1 MRIAVGADHAGY
13 ELKDK
18 LKLHLERLGHTVE
31 DCGTNSTDSC
41 DYPDF
46 AHAVACRVAT
56 GEAERGVLVCGSGI
70 GMAIAANKTPGIRAA
85 NISSEYEARMSR
97 EHNDLNVLTMGA
109 RILDE
114 KQAKAILDVWLQTRF
129 AGGRHQ
135 QRLEKLAALETP
147 KGRPTLLKET
157 PTAV

>member
-13 ELKDK
+13 ELKEK
-18 LKLHLERLGHTVE
+18 LKFHLERLGYAVE
-31 DCGTNSTDSC
+31 DCGTVSSDSC

-46 AHAVACRVAT
+46 AHAVACRVAS
-56 GEAERGVLVCGSGI
+56 GAAQRGVLVCGSGI
-70 GMAIAANKTPGIRAA
+70 GMAIAANKTPGVRAA

-97 EHNDLNVLTMGA
+97 EHNDLNVLTLGS
-109 RILDE
+109 RILAE
-114 KQAKAILDVWLQTRF
+114 EQAIAILDAWLNTRF

-147 KGRPTLLKET
+147 RPIEVT
-157 PTAV
+157 PEPV

>member
-18 LKLHLERLGHTVE
+18 LKPYLVQLGHTVE
-31 DCGTNSTDSC
+31 DCGTNSGDSC

-46 AHAVACRVAT
+46 ARAVAARVAS
-56 GEAERGVLVCGSGI
+56 GAAERGILVCGSGI
-70 GMAIAANKTPGIRAA
+70 GMAISANKVPGIRAA
-85 NISSEYEARMSR
+85 NITSEYEAKMSR

-109 RILDE
+109 RILNE
-114 KQAKAILDVWLQTRF
+114 EQARRIVEVWLQTQF

-135 QRLEKLAALETP
+135 HRLDKITALEEGKLSAKP
-147 KGRPTLLKET
+147 
-157 PTAV
+157 